1 VHYEFE
7 RQLVKLQFIVPQF
20 SSFQTENSPI
30 WIAFLSGFL
39 DPLICHALIA
49 EKEHPKQFPAMD
61 ALAFLWPKP
70 RVVPL
75 T

>member
-1 VHYEFE
+1 M
-7 RQLVKLQFIVPQF
+7 L
-20 SSFQTENSPI
+20 